1 MKETEIQKRI
11 RETVTNGGDYKSVR
25 LLSSENK
32 YKRNQVLTFEK
43 EGVAFKIPAKS
54 VDKIFHNIDNIE
66 LYAREQFELIDDV
79 SFSDNANK
87 DMFPSGSVQAYLGF
101 KEGKISKSQLQSIL
115 IDPVFNNLR
124 RDSLSFKE
132 KSLLDEQAELLTA
145 KNDFYESISPLELNV
160 AHNGNRALLR
170 DAYFKAKINASENP
184 VVEFDKK
191 DESWVQSIKYNHSKA
206 MKEFKSVV
214 FKLMGINEKSDKINY
229 LTDGLFVGNRGFKD
243 VTTFPSKSYGDIF
256 GSTTNVL
263 GVSYLLNDKL
273 QIKSENSGSSQN
285 PFALFGKKQD
295 QIITT
300 YTKN

>member
-1 MKETEIQKRI
+1 MKETEIQNRI
-11 RETVTNGGDYKSVR
+11 RETVTNGGDYKPVR

-54 VDKIFHNIDNIE
+54 IDKIFHNIDNIE
-66 LYAREQFELIDDV
+66 LYVREKFELIDDV
-79 SFSDNANK
+79 SFSDNVNK
-87 DMFPSGSVQAYLGF
+87 DIFPSGSVQAYLGF

-115 IDPVFNNLR
+115 INPVFDNLR
-124 RDSLSFKE
+124 RASLSFKE

-145 KNDFYESISPLELNV
+145 KKDFYESISPLELNV
-160 AHNGNRALLR
+160 AHNGNRTLLQ

-214 FKLMGINEKSDKINY
+214 FKLMDINEKSDKKNY
-229 LTDGLFVGNRGFKD
+229 LTDGLFVGKRDFKD
-243 VTTFPSKSYGDIF
+243 VNFSPSNSYGAIF
-256 GSTTNVL
+256 GLTINVF
-263 GVSYLLNDKL
+263 GVGYLLNDKP
-273 QIKSENSGSSQN
+273 QIKSENLYFGQN
-285 PFALFGKKQD
+285 PFTLFGKKQD

-300 YTKN
+300 YTK